1 MARNN
6 KMGDKKSGE
15 TTPNTTNEIFAFFNE
30 IGIIAQLSVTMF
42 NRSLPDG
49 LSVAHFSILNHM
61 VRLGDGRTPL
71 ELASAFQVTKATMS
85 HSIDVLTRRGFVRVE
100 KHPDDGRSK
109 LVFLTQAGRAFRARA
124 VERANAALT
133 GLVGELDRKALA
145 DMLPRLRTIREVLDR
160 NR

>member
-1 MARNN
+1 
-6 KMGDKKSGE
+6 MGRDD
-15 TTPNTTNEIFAFFNE
+15 TTNEIFAFFNE
-30 IGIIAQLSVTMF
+30 IGIIAQLSATLF

-85 HSIDVLTRRGFVRVE
+85 HSIDVLTRRGFVRVQ

-109 LVFLTQAGRAFRARA
+109 LVFLTEHGRAFRDRA
-124 VERANAALT
+124 IEKASAAVA
-133 GLVGELDRKALA
+133 GIRGELDREALA
-145 DMLPRLRTIREVLDR
+145 DMLPQLRTIREVLDK

>member
-1 MARNN
+1 MN
-6 KMGDKKSGE
+6 KD
-15 TTPNTTNEIFAFFNE
+15 NTTNEVFAFFNE
-30 IGIIAQLSVTMF
+30 IGIISQLAETLF

-61 VRLGDGRTPL
+61 VRLGDGCTPL

-85 HSIDVLTRRGFVRVE
+85 HSIDVLLRRGFVRVE

-109 LVFLTQAGRAFRARA
+109 LVFLTEPGRAFRDRA
-124 VERANAALT
+124 IEKANAALA
-133 GLVGELDRKALA
+133 GLVGELDRETLS
-145 DMLPRLRTIREVLDR
+145 DMLPRLRTIREILDR

>member
-1 MARNN
+1 MA
-6 KMGDKKSGE
+6 KKG
-15 TTPNTTNEIFAFFNE
+15 TPHEIFAFFNE
-30 IGIIAQLSVTMF
+30 IGIIAQLSATLF

-71 ELASAFQVTKATMS
+71 QLASAFQVTKATMS
-85 HSIDVLTRRGFVRVE
+85 HSLDVLSRRGFVRLE

-109 LVFLTQAGRAFRARA
+109 LVFLTKAGRTFRDKAIEKVTGGLAGLMGDLDANALATLLPQLRA
-124 VERANAALT
+124 V
-133 GLVGELDRKALA
+133 
-145 DMLPRLRTIREVLDR
+145 REVLDR